1 MRKRRINLP
10 KSDLV
15 PGEDELFEREMSA
28 VRRIHHNQ
36 APIQRQSGAGP
47 LPQRSEGTEV
57 ERGEV
62 LQFLRPGIQTAILQ
76 KLRRGQ
82 FPVEATLD
90 LHGFTKDEASRQL
103 QRFLLQSLAVGR
115 RSVRIVHGKGQGSPG
130 QPPILKSKINQWLR
144 ENPSVWHSVLPGL
157 AMEVPARSTFF
168 FGSETKFRSGLS
180 PLHAGSPIA
189 ARTSHFPG
197 GAI

>member
-1 MRKRRINLP
+1 MRKRRIISSN
-10 KSDLV
+10 SDQV
-15 PGEDELFEREMSA
+15 PGEDELFEREMGE
-28 VRRIHHNQ
+28 VRRIQHNQ
-36 APIQRQSGAGP
+36 APIQRKTSAGP
-47 LPQRSEGTEV
+47 LPPRSEGSDV

-62 LQFLRPGIQTAILQ
+62 LQFLRSGIQTATLQ

-130 QPPILKSKINQWLR
+130 QSPILKSKINQWLR
-144 ENPSVWHSVLPGL
+144 ENPSIL
-157 AMEVPARSTFF
+157 AFCSARP
-168 FGSETKFRSGLS
+168 RD
-180 PLHAGSPIA
+180 
-189 ARTSHFPG
+189 G
-197 GAI
+197 GAGAVDVLLRK